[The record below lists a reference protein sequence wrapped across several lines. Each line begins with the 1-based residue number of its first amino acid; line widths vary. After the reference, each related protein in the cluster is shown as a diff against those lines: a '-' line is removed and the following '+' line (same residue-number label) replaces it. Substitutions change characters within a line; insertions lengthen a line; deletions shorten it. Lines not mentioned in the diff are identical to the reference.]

1 MLRKREQ
8 GGFDFTP
15 LSSGFFLWGRDLH
28 FFFLPEMFFKGCV
41 SGEDDG
47 GCWEWGGGKLGD
59 LLSEWERRRPDTR
72 ERKEE
77 PHPCGPPAPTP
88 ELGGGEVGHKGCA
101 RPPTQIPGHSGSHR
115 DHPSPPTPS
124 REQPHKTPPQPRAR
138 RGWERGRVTTRV
150 PESLIRTRP

>member
-1 MLRKREQ
+1 MGKGNLLLRKREK

-15 LSSGFFLWGRDLH
+15 LSSGFGGEGIYI
-28 FFFLPEMFFKGCV
+28 FFLPEMFFKGCV
-41 SGEDDG
+41 SEEDDG
-47 GCWEWGGGKLGD
+47 ECWEWGGGKLGD

-115 DHPSPPTPS
+115 DQPPPPNPEQRPATQDPAPAPSS
-124 REQPHKTPPQPRAR
+124 ERLGRRPRHHSCA
-138 RGWERGRVTTRV
+138 GVAH
-150 PESLIRTRP
+150 